1 MNQPLELVA
10 GSAREAVLLVDPAW
24 LPEGGVVVSVQGNTW
39 ATGDPY
45 GAYNGDMVRFDA
57 GPAGSCSELSS

>member
-10 GSAREAVLLVDPAW
+10 GSARKAVLLVDSAW
-24 LPEGGVVVSVQGNTW
+24 PPEEGVVVSVQGNTR

-45 GAYNGDMVRFDA
+45 GAHNGDMVRFDT